1 MQSEAIA
8 VVDSGGHLVAAS
20 RMDRTGSGMME
31 FGLAKAKAAA
41 ALGFSTVEMAKAV
54 KGTPGFGNAPMR

>member
-1 MQSEAIA
+1 
-8 VVDSGGHLVAAS
+8 
-20 RMDRTGSGMME
+20 MDRTGSGMME